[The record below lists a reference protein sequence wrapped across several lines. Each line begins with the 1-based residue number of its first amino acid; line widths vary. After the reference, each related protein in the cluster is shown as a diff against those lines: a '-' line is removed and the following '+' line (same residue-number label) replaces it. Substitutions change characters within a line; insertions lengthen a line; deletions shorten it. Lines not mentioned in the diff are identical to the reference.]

1 MPTSSICKTVTLSS
15 LGSLTILNRRSRFSS
30 NSDLFYFQ
38 CGIQY
43 PLPSVHCKQLHLTQ
57 NSVFRQASLFR
68 EGHYVGGNCNRAS
81 PTDCWSSSFP
91 QVHVPRNHSTEV
103 CCFIM
108 IERPQK
114 GRILSLCNGELRQDR
129 LSNCVSTLLS

>member
-1 MPTSSICKTVTLSS
+1 MPTSSICKTVILSS

-30 NSDLFYFQ
+30 NSDSMRYT
-38 CGIQY
+38 Y

-57 NSVFRQASLFR
+57 NSVFRQASPFR

-114 GRILSLCNGELRQDR
+114 SRFLSLCNGELRQDR